1 MKCANCDADAF
12 YVYKLTLNK
21 DILYCAKHLP
31 AFLEDRKNAGLLPT
45 TETYKT
51 IVEEGIKNLAT
62 EPEVEPT
69 PTPTPTPS
77 KKPTKKAATKNDT
90 NS

>member
-31 AFLEDRKNAGLLPT
+31 AFLEDRKKKL
-45 TETYKT
+45 E
-51 IVEEGIKNLAT
+51 IVK
-62 EPEVEPT
+62 
-69 PTPTPTPS
+69 
-77 KKPTKKAATKNDT
+77 
-90 NS
+90 